1 LNIPIEEY
9 LAHALRFK
17 PEEETLRDS
26 FAEWLPDDII
36 DCHAHSNLKE
46 HVVDIAE
53 KARAHMLSSFPY
65 YSIADSRRVCSSFF
79 HPGKRV
85 RTLRFAKT
93 FRGLDHRAANDYLLE
108 ESPKHDRVALFG
120 LPEDIDYTASM
131 LNHPRAS
138 ALKMY
143 YFYVEPTAKT
153 IYEVFKPE
161 ILEEAQRL
169 DKPIILHMPKMIV
182 HSAAD
187 LERVLDDFPRLRVSI
202 AHLGSTKFAVDGL
215 REVYANLASRKN
227 VSLDTSLNPSR
238 EVVRMALECFGSER
252 IMYGSDEPLHL
263 LRSIPFNHPEK
274 GQRIITDYPYHWVD
288 AADHAKYGH
297 LASNAVHAH
306 WLALGA
312 VRNAIESL
320 PKSQQ
325 ENAKHRIFFKN
336 ASDFF
341 GF

>member
-1 LNIPIEEY
+1 MDIPVKEY

-17 PEEETLRDS
+17 PQEEKLKDS
-26 FAEWLPDDII
+26 FTEWLPDDIV
-36 DCHAHSNLKE
+36 DCHAHSNLKG
-46 HVVDIAE
+46 HVVDMAE

-65 YSIADSRRVCSSFF
+65 YSIADSQRICGSFF

-93 FRGLDHRAANDYLLE
+93 FRGLNHRAANDYLLN
-108 ESPKHDRVALFG
+108 ESPGYDRIALFG
-120 LPEDIDYTASM
+120 LPEDIGYTIAM
-131 LNHPRAS
+131 LSHPRVS

-143 YFYVEPTAKT
+143 YFYVEPTART

-169 DKPIILHMPKMIV
+169 NKPIILHMPRMIV
-182 HSAAD
+182 HSVPD
-187 LERVLDDFPRLRVSI
+187 LERVLSDFPRLRVSI

-215 REVYANLASRKN
+215 REAYMRLVPHKN
-227 VSLDTSLNPSR
+227 VFLDTSLNPSGD
-238 EVVRMALECFGSER
+238 VVRMALECFGSER

-263 LRSIPFNHPEK
+263 LRSVPFNHPKK
-274 GQRIITDYPYHWVD
+274 GQRIVTDYPYHWVD
-288 AADHAKYGH
+288 ADDHARYGH
-297 LASNAVHAH
+297 LASDAVHAH

-325 ENAKHRIFFKN
+325 ENAKHRLFFKN
-336 ASDFF
+336 AHDFF